1 MKLEDKINIINL
13 YDIYYEFF
21 TKKQQE
27 IFEMFYD
34 DDFSV
39 TEIATNLNISL
50 AAVSK
55 TLKQISLKLNKL
67 EDSLKIYQNYNY
79 NKNLLLKNDIDIDI
93 IKKIK

>member
-13 YDIYYEFF
+13 YDIYYELF

-39 TEIATNLNISL
+39 TEIANSLNISL

-55 TLKQISLKLNKL
+55 TLKQMSLKLNKL
-67 EDSLKIYQNYNY
+67 ENSLKIYQNYNY
-79 NKNLLLKNDIDIDI
+79 NKNLLLKNGIDLNI
-93 IKKIK
+93 IKKMK